1 MTSFYQSMTGMS
13 SERSQWS
20 SSSIEQIFSNWSL
33 PITPK
38 VQKHLSKVYTLLA
51 ATCCSAAV
59 GSYIH
64 LMTHIGGMLT
74 NLLSFV
80 VLITLI
86 SGSSIGQPLSSNFS
100 NRVLLLNLFGFLSG
114 VGIGPLI
121 EQALYVDESLIFT
134 ALFLTAN
141 IFVCLTLSALYLPRR
156 TAFVGGAILSTCIS
170 ALFWLSLLSMFWPS
184 LLFFKVQ
191 LYAGLIV
198 FAGYLVVDSQMMIL
212 RAESLT
218 QSSMDS
224 RESYVDDAL
233 HIFQDLLSM
242 FVRLLIILIRN
253 AQQAK
258 EEERKKRRR

>member
-1 MTSFYQSMTGMS
+1 MTSYFNSMP

-20 SSSIEQIFSNWSL
+20 GAAVEQIFSNWSL

-38 VQKHLSKVYTLLA
+38 VQKHLSKVYMLLA
-51 ATCCSAAV
+51 ATCISAAV
-59 GSYIH
+59 GSYVH
-64 LMTHIGGMLT
+64 LMTHIGGILT
-74 NLLSFV
+74 NLLSFG

-86 SGSSIGQPLSSNFS
+86 SGSSIGAPISSNFS

-121 EQALYVDESLIFT
+121 EHALYVDSSLIFT

-141 IFVCLTLSALYLPRR
+141 IFVCLTLSAMYMPRR
-156 TAFVGGAILSTCIS
+156 TAFVGSAILSTCIT

-191 LYAGLIV
+191 LYAGLVI

-218 QSSMDS
+218 QSAMNS
-224 RESYVDDAL
+224 RETYVDDAL
-233 HIFQDLLSM
+233 HIFQDLLAM

-253 AQQAK
+253 AQAEK
-258 EEERKKRRR
+258 ENDRKKNRR